1 VDNVQSNGAVVT
13 GELWSFTTSGKLIGW
28 WKFDETEG
36 NSASDSYSSD
46 NVGTL
51 VGDPKWQPTGGKV
64 GGALEFDG
72 DGDYV
77 KLSKESDFDLTNQIT
92 VAAWIKAK
100 KFDKER
106 QAIVTKGGSAWRLHR
121 NLNTNSI
128 RFNITYGY
136 QPSAIGNVNVNDGQW
151 HNLVGTYDGSKLC
164 LYVDGRLDN
173 SVETSKSI
181 GTNDKPVY
189 IGGHSEQVERC
200 WNGLIDDVRIYD
212 YALSQNE
219 IAALL

>member
-1 VDNVQSNGAVVT
+1 
-13 GELWSFTTSGKLIGW
+13 
-28 WKFDETEG
+28 
-36 NSASDSYSSD
+36 
-46 NVGTL
+46 
-51 VGDPKWQPTGGKV
+51 
-64 GGALEFDG
+64 
-72 DGDYV
+72 
-77 KLSKESDFDLTNQIT
+77 

-100 KFDKER
+100 TFDKER

-121 NLNTNSI
+121 NLTTDNI

-136 QPSAIGNVNVNDGQW
+136 QPSVIGKVNVNDGQW
-151 HNLVGTYDGSKLC
+151 HHVVGIYDGTRLC

-173 SVETSKSI
+173 SVEVSKSI

-189 IGGHSEQVERC
+189 IGGHSEQAERC

-219 IAALL
+219 VAALL